1 MRTPPGPRSPEEA
14 PLGEALDFMKLLW
27 RLDHALQTASRRM
40 AASLGVTGPQRLAL
54 RVVGKF
60 PGISPGEVASVLR
73 LHPSTVTVIVRGLE
87 RGALVGRTEDP
98 VDRRRTRLRL
108 TPAGR
113 AVTSSSAGTV
123 EEAMRRTLARVA
135 PAELETAARVL
146 SAISA
151 ELEVAGARGTSKTL
165 RGRGEAGGRIAPRAP
180 VPGRVE
186 RAAAGS
192 GR

>member
-14 PLGEALDFMKLLW
+14 PLGETLDFMKLLW

-40 AASLGVTGPQRLAL
+40 GASLGVTGPQRLVL

-60 PGISPGEVASVLR
+60 PGVNPGEVASVLR
-73 LHPSTVTVIVRGLE
+73 LHPSTVTVIVKGLE
-87 RGALVGRTEDP
+87 RAAFVERTEDP

-113 AVTSSSAGTV
+113 AIPASSAGTV

-135 PAELETAARVL
+135 PAELEAAARVL

-151 ELEVAGARGTSKTL
+151 ELEASGARGSSRSAR
-165 RGRGEAGGRIAPRAP
+165 RGGHAGGR
-180 VPGRVE
+180 
-186 RAAAGS
+186 
-192 GR
+192 

>member
-1 MRTPPGPRSPEEA
+1 MRTPQGPRSPEEA

-54 RVVGKF
+54 RIVGKF

-73 LHPSTVTVIVRGLE
+73 VHPSTVTVIVKGLE
-87 RGALVGRTEDP
+87 RAALVERTEDP

-108 TPAGR
+108 TPAGKV
-113 AVTSSSAGTV
+113 VTSSPAGTV
-123 EEAMRRTLARVA
+123 EEAMRRTLARVS

-151 ELEVAGARGTSKTL
+151 ELE
-165 RGRGEAGGRIAPRAP
+165 APRA
-180 VPGRVE
+180 R
-186 RAAAGS
+186 GS
-192 GR
+192 SRPAPRRG

>member
-1 MRTPPGPRSPEEA
+1 MGTSGGPESPEEA
-14 PLGEALDFMKLLW
+14 PLGKALDFMKLLW

-40 AASLGVTGPQRLAL
+40 AGSLGVTGPQRLAL

-73 LHPSTVTVIVRGLE
+73 LHPSTVTVIVKGLE
-87 RGALVGRTEDP
+87 RAALVERTEDP

-113 AVTSSSAGTV
+113 AVTASSAGTV

-146 SAISA
+146 SALAA
-151 ELEVAGARGTSKTL
+151 ELEAPAARGSS
-165 RGRGEAGGRIAPRAP
+165 RPAPRR
-180 VPGRVE
+180 G
-186 RAAAGS
+186 
-192 GR
+192 